1 MNEAGTGLAKVALI
15 ALMAVGSIFL
25 WIGIPVGWLWI
36 GSQLQSDSG
45 QASFGLY
52 LGVLVGIIVSMV
64 VTGKLLHGLN
74 GVYGRLTGAETVRV
88 RMPWHRSLRGE
99 DEGRAPQPDPRR
111 RDGRLGDVGR
121 IRLPDL
127 VPLLRRIVVAWRRRP
142 KLGSS

>member
-1 MNEAGTGLAKVALI
+1 MNGGKTLAKGALI

-64 VTGKLLHGLN
+64 VVGRFLYRLN
-74 GVYGRLTGAETVRV
+74 GVYGHLAGTEVVRV

-99 DEGRAPQPDPRR
+99 DEGRPPRQI
-111 RDGRLGDVGR
+111 LDVVMVISVMSAGFAFL
-121 IRLPDL
+121 IWFFFF
-127 VPLLRRIVVAWRRRP
+127 A
-142 KLGSS
+142 GSSLPSQ